1 VIKKIFL
8 KYNKDPRE
16 NPSSL
21 HCLNFWLTVFADRDV
36 YIICDIFDPTLKF
49 PKQFTDYSSCKFIN
63 SNYALSEPINHLLVS
78 KRWRNVA
85 ASNLSCYEKSE
96 SEPFWLIDADDTLF
110 ITFDVSLIKE
120 KIKLAEHYFLE
131 NKLDGFS
138 LDFYRTFKRD
148 HWSFGVALLQDKH
161 DLINILCST
170 DLEFF
175 QTLKLPFNLD
185 ALFDCNRRQ
194 KKLKL
199 ESFVFDNTFFQHQL
213 EQKFLPYGIYK
224 WENKKL
230 WDMKL
235 NPDVKIF

>member
-1 VIKKIFL
+1 M
-8 KYNKDPRE
+8 
-16 NPSSL
+16 
-21 HCLNFWLTVFADRDV
+21 
-36 YIICDIFDPTLKF
+36 
-49 PKQFTDYSSCKFIN
+49 
-63 SNYALSEPINHLLVS
+63 LVS

-148 HWSFGVALLQDKH
+148 HWSFGVALLQNKH
-161 DLINILCST
+161 DLINILRST